1 MNNELLARI
10 DTRCARFSKGQR
22 LIEQYIRLHY
32 DKAAF
37 MTAAKLGTTVGVSES
52 TVVRFATELGYPGY
66 PALQRAMQ
74 EMIRS
79 RLTAVQRMEVAE
91 DRIGQDKLP
100 DAVLTADM
108 ENIRA
113 TMESLSPRAFE
124 AAVDAIVNSRHIYIA
139 AARSSAPL
147 ASFLGYY
154 FTLIFGQVTVVNAV
168 SESEFFEKMFRIDAS
183 DVVIGLSFPRYSTS
197 MAKAMHFARSKG
209 ATVISV
215 TDSENSPI
223 ARHATHLLLA
233 QSNMVSVA
241 DSLVAPMSLINA
253 LIAAVVERKKTDV
266 VDALERLEAV
276 WDEYGVYEK
285 VVD

>member
-10 DTRCARFSKGQR
+10 DAHGTRFSKGQR
-22 LIEQYIRLHY
+22 LIAQYIRMHY

-37 MTAAKLGTTVGVSES
+37 MTAARLGSTVGVSES
-52 TVVRFATELGYPGY
+52 TVVRFATEIGYPGY

-91 DRIGQDKLP
+91 DRIGSDKLL
-100 DAVLTADM
+100 DAVLTSDI
-108 ENIRA
+108 ESIRT
-113 TMESLSPRAFE
+113 TMESVSDRAFAE
-124 AAVDAIVNSRHIYIA
+124 AVDAIINARHIYIA

-154 FTLIFGQVTVVNAV
+154 FNLIFGQVTVVNAV
-168 SESEFFEKMFRIDAS
+168 SGSEFFEKMFRIDES
-183 DVVIGLSFPRYSTS
+183 DTVIGFSFPRYSAS

-209 ATVISV
+209 ATVISI
-215 TDSENSPI
+215 TDSENSPL

-241 DSLVAPMSLINA
+241 DSLVAPMSLVNA
-253 LIAAVVERKKTDV
+253 LIVAVTERKKADV
-266 VDALERLEAV
+266 ISALERLEAA
-276 WDEYGVYEK
+276 WDAYGVYEK